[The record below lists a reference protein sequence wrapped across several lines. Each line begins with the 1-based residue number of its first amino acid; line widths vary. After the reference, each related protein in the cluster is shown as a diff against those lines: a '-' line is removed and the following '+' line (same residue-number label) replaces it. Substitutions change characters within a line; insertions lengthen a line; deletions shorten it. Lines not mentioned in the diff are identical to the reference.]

1 MTTEEPRH
9 RSGWGVV
16 WREDY
21 VTNILS
27 LGIRIFVSYSL
38 LIKDYFLLIIII
50 IIVDERKF
58 LRNYYIIMKNHLKII
73 IIL

>member
-21 VTNILS
+21 VTSILS
-27 LGIRIFVSYSL
+27 LGNFRSYSF
-38 LIKDYFLLIIII
+38 IPA
-50 IIVDERKF
+50 VE
-58 LRNYYIIMKNHLKII
+58 
-73 IIL
+73 IILDVWK